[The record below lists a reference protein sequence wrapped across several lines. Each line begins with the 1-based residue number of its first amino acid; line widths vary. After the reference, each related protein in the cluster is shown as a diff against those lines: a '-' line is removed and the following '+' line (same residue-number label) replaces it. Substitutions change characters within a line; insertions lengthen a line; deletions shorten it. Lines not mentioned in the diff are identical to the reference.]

1 MFRAQDQIW
10 MVWEEKKKIILLF
23 VLAEQVLI
31 WNVLGDLSII
41 KDMFELQLYSGTN
54 WLLET
59 SSRLSPLIA
68 LW

>member
-1 MFRAQDQIW
+1 MA
-10 MVWEEKKKIILLF
+10 WEEKKKIRLLF

-41 KDMFELQLYSGTN
+41 KDMFELQLYSGIN